1 MNPFEIFSQAVKTY
15 LNNLLSHQ
23 YFSQLHGKD
32 WTHSRHHMLGD
43 RFTRQAQVGR
53 IGIVAVIMIDPRALI
68 NPEHLDSYVMKVN
81 IVFKGRVLK
90 TNYYMNDR
98 VKDLNPTKVR
108 SFNRLFDQVCNIAL
122 TEHRK
127 IL

>member
-1 MNPFEIFSQAVKTY
+1 MNPLKSISQAAKTY
-15 LNNLLSHQ
+15 LSNLLSHL

-68 NPEHLDSYVMKVN
+68 NPEHLDSYVMKVS
-81 IVFKGRVLK
+81 IIFKGRILK
-90 TNYYMNDR
+90 TTYYMSDC
-98 VKDLNPTKVR
+98 VKELNPTKVK
-108 SFNRLFDQVCNIAL
+108 SFNRLFDQVCNLAL

>member
-1 MNPFEIFSQAVKTY
+1 MNPFKNISQATKAY
-15 LNNLLSHQ
+15 LHNLLSHL
-23 YFSQLHGKD
+23 YITQLHGKE
-32 WTHSRHHMLGD
+32 WTHSRHRMLGD

-68 NPEHLDSYVMKVN
+68 SPEHQDSYIMKVN

-108 SFNRLFDQVCNIAL
+108 SFNRLFDQVCNMAL

>member
-15 LNNLLSHQ
+15 LNNLLSHL